1 MTTKLS
7 CHKLSEAHIT
17 ECEIASL
24 AKKDTTEILN
34 KKLQAMQHTR
44 TFCIITNWLSNFKT
58 K

>member
-34 KKLQAMQHTR
+34 KKLQAMQHNN
-44 TFCIITNWLSNFKT
+44 ILHYFKLVI
-58 K
+58 KFQN